1 MVAEDLS
8 TLHYHTSR
16 RTNELCRGILQR
28 TLFWH
33 LLNSVRQFKREK
45 LKPTELNPRRTV
57 YHYTV
62 LPIDQRIEDLQA
74 KVHRYS
80 NAVNKQAALIDIK
93 RDIKILY
100 QEFKV
105 YEQEKNKELDNA
117 YMLGYNEGNSVVA
130 HNGMFIIRGN
140 NLLQDNK

>member
-1 MVAEDLS
+1 MVANQET
-8 TLHYHTSR
+8 TLEYHCGR
-16 RTNELCRGILQR
+16 VTNELTKGIIQR

-33 LLNSVRQFKREK
+33 LLNSVRQFKLER
-45 LKPTELNPRRTV
+45 LKHAELNTRRSV
-57 YHYTV
+57 FHYAV

-80 NAVNKQAALIDIK
+80 MAINKQAALIDIK

-117 YMLGYNEGNSVVA
+117 YMLGFNEGSRVLTDGNF
-130 HNGMFIIRGN
+130 FICTSGSK
-140 NLLQDNK
+140 LHDNK

>member
-1 MVAEDLS
+1 MVAEDES
-8 TLHYHTSR
+8 TLHYHSSR
-16 RTNELCRGILQR
+16 VTNELCRGIIQR

-33 LLNSVRQFKREK
+33 LLNSVRQFKKDR
-45 LKPTELNPRRTV
+45 LKPAELNPRRTV
-57 YHYTV
+57 FHYTV

-74 KVHRYS
+74 KVHRYN

-105 YEQEKNKELDNA
+105 YEQEKTKELDNA
-117 YMLGYNEGNSVVA
+117 YMLGYSEGSHVVS
-130 HNGMFIIRGN
+130 NGMFIIRAN
-140 NLLQDNK
+140 TKLQDNK